1 MSIKPD
7 FVLGAQMNNDKSN
20 KCAMIL
26 QFYSNTKAC
35 FFFAER

>member
-7 FVLGAQMNNDKSN
+7 FVLAAQMNNDKSN

-26 QFYSNTKAC
+26 QFYSNAKAC